1 MLPTDLNR
9 IEGNIN
15 AIETGSRTIDPAQSP
30 SSNSGSLRQ
39 WLDWLPNMIKKITG
53 KTNWYDNPDTTLA
66 AAKTHI
72 DATSAH
78 SATSAAAANRIIL
91 RDASGR
97 AQVASPSA
105 AADIATKGYVD
116 SNINA
121 IETGSRTIDPAQSPS
136 GNEGSLRQILS
147 WLANRIRAITGMT
160 NWYDAPPATLSG
172 LNTSLSSH
180 KSATP
185 IDHPDGSV
193 TIAKLAASTM
203 TSAGGTEP
211 NRLARTDASGAV
223 GLATNALLL
232 KGRDIAA
239 IVDHLYWSFWPSRAS
254 GTTHHLWGIAYGGG
268 MWVAVGLSGT
278 ILTSTNGTSWTSR
291 TSGTSYLWGIAYG
304 GGMWVVVGLSGRIL
318 TSTNGISWTTRTSGT
333 SENLYGIAYDG
344 GMWVAVGRDGTIMT
358 STNVTSWTSRSSGT
372 TEDLQGVAYGDG
384 MWVAVGSDG
393 TIIGT
398 VPT

>member
-1 MLPTDLNR
+1 MSNPPSGYNTPKTNWQSADVVLPTDLNR

-15 AIETGSRTIDPAQSP
+15 AIEAGTRTVDPSQAP
-30 SSNSGSLRQ
+30 SSNQGTLRQ
-39 WLDWLPNMIKKITG
+39 LLDWF
-53 KTNWYDNPDTTLA
+53 
-66 AAKTHI
+66 
-72 DATSAH
+72 
-78 SATSAAAANRIIL
+78 
-91 RDASGR
+91 
-97 AQVASPSA
+97 
-105 AADIATKGYVD
+105 
-116 SNINA
+116 
-121 IETGSRTIDPAQSPS
+121 
-136 GNEGSLRQILS
+136 
-147 WLANRIRAITGMT
+147 ANRIRAITGAA

-172 LNTSLSSH
+172 LNTSIANH
-180 KSATP
+180 KSASP

-239 IVDHLYWSFWPSRAS
+239 IVDNLYWSSWPSRAS
-254 GTTHHLWGIAYGGG
+254 GTTQDLQGITYGGMWVVVGGGGTIRTSTNGITWTARTSGTTQYLWGVAYGDN

-278 ILTSTNGTSWTSR
+278 ILTSSNGISWTSRTSGTTQDLFGVAYGGGMWVVVGDDGTILTSSDGISWTSRTSGTTSSLPGIAYGGNMWVAVGYGGAILTSSDGISWTSR

-318 TSTNGISWTTRTSGT
+318 TSSNGISWTRRTSGT
-333 SENLYGIAYDG
+333 AENLYG
-344 GMWVAVGRDGTIMT
+344 
-358 STNVTSWTSRSSGT
+358 
-372 TEDLQGVAYGDG
+372 VAYGG
-384 MWVAVGSDG
+384 NMWIAVGG
-393 TIIGT
+393 NGAIIGT